1 MVAKVIIGFFAGLAI
16 LVGLLVVYQRIVIYT
31 RGVRTTGRVVAG
43 TTRVEPHADGP
54 PRRTHAL
61 LIEVV
66 DESTGKRFT
75 FKSSFGSSATRIE
88 VGQTVPVRYVP
99 GEESA
104 AEIDE
109 LLPMWFFPI
118 GCIAFG
124 SLLIWALGRI

>member
-43 TTRVEPHADGP
+43 TTKVEPDPDGR

-66 DESTGKRFT
+66 DESTGRPFT

-88 VGQTVPVRYVP
+88 VGRTVPVRYVP

-109 LLPMWFFPI
+109 LLPMWFLPI
-118 GCIAFG
+118 GCLAFG
-124 SLLIWALGRI
+124 SLMIWVLGRI